1 MKKRLIA
8 IICTALFSMTS
19 VPVFAGTWKQIE
31 RQAFFGNSWYYV
43 KDNGETARSEWIQDN
58 GKWYYLGGSTE
69 MISDRFSNING
80 NVYGFNK
87 DGSMITATGFYP
99 DPRSQNEYYFLDKD
113 HKAVLGFFVYNDTL
127 YYADNAYLGSSGKIY
142 KKDKVENVIYDW
154 TLCCQSNNKKGR
166 MYIADMGKVV
176 NKDGT
181 PYPLDGKILKGKVVP
196 VYDLAGN
203 KIGEVS

>member
-8 IICTALFSMTS
+8 IICAALFSVTNI
-19 VPVFAGTWKQIE
+19 PVFAGTWKQIE

-43 KDNGETARSEWIQDN
+43 KDNGQIARDEWIQDN
-58 GKWYYLGGSTE
+58 GKWYYMDSGTE

-99 DPRSQNEYYFLDKD
+99 DPKNYEIYYFLDKD
-113 HKAVLGFFVYNDTL
+113 HKAVLGFFVYNNML
-127 YYADNAYLGSSGKIY
+127 YYASKDGNGELCKTNENKIS
-142 KKDKVENVIYDW
+142 KVIYDNK
-154 TLCCQSNNKKGR
+154 LYCNSKSKKGF
-166 MYIADMGKVV
+166 MYLTDMSKVV

-181 PYPLDGKILKGKVVP
+181 PYPLDGKILKDKVVP